1 MAKIITIAHQ
11 KGGVGK
17 STLAINLAL
26 CFQDQLSVALVDTDF
41 QGSLYHIR
49 EDFPELVIIGADKLT
64 DIQKLSYDLIIV
76 DTPPY
81 LSSHLPELFRYSDF
95 ILVPTKAGFFDVM
108 AIRSTVALIREAQMQ
123 SPHVKAGIVLN
134 MVKPRSG
141 ITREVAELLK
151 SMDMPLLNTMVH
163 DRVSIARS
171 SMTAGILKGTDRR
184 AKEEIMALA
193 EEVVECISAG

>member
-26 CFQDQLSVALVDTDF
+26 SFQDQLSVTLVDTDL
-41 QGSLYHIR
+41 QGSLFHLR
-49 EDFPELVIIGADKLT
+49 DDFPGVTIMGATNFKDIGQLSSDLV
-64 DIQKLSYDLIIV
+64 IV

-81 LSSHLPELFRYSDF
+81 LSNQLSELFLHSDL

-108 AIRSTVALIREAQMQ
+108 AIRSTLTLIKQA
-123 SPHVKAGIVLN
+123 KAKAAIVLN
-134 MVKPRSG
+134 MVKPRTG
-141 ITREVAELLK
+141 MTRDVTQLLAT
-151 SMDMPLLNTMVH
+151 MDTPLLQTIIH
-163 DRVSIARS
+163 DRVSITRS
-171 SMTAGILKGTDRR
+171 AITGGILKGTDTK

-193 EEVVECISAG
+193 EEIVNYISVEI